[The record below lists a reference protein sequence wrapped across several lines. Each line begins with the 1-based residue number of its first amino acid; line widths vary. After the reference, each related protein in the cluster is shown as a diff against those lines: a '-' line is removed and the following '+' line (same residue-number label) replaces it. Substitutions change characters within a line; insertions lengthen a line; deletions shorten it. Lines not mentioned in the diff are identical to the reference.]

1 MRAATPRYA
10 QGFTL
15 LELMIVVTL
24 IALMMMLAAPSISVW
39 LQNLKVRNVGESIVS
54 GLQLARMEAIRRN
67 TRVTFSMVS
76 STDAS
81 CGMSA
86 ASPSWIVAKGG
97 VLPPGI
103 TGKCAGT
110 IADDGGDIIQRNSAS
125 TALQGV
131 TITSTGG
138 GNCLTYDGMGQ
149 IPAQGSIACA
159 TAGGGTPITQID
171 ITSPVADTVALRVT
185 VSSGGQVRLCYPD
198 TAGKLPTND
207 PRKCPA

>member
-1 MRAATPRYA
+1 MRTPTPRTS

-24 IALMMMLAAPSISVW
+24 IALMMMLAAPSITVW

-76 STDAS
+76 TTDAN
-81 CGMSA
+81 CAMSA
-86 ASPSWIVAKGG
+86 TSPSWVVARGG
-97 VLPPGI
+97 VLPPAI

-110 IADDGGDIIQRNSAS
+110 LVDAGGDIIQKNSAS
-125 TALQGV
+125 IASQGM

-138 GNCLTYDGMGQ
+138 GNCLTYDGLGQ
-149 IPAQGSIACA
+149 IPTQGSMACT
-159 TAGGGTPITQID
+159 TANGGTPITQID
-171 ITSPVADTVALRVT
+171 INSSVANTVALRVT
-185 VSSGGQVRLCYPD
+185 VTSGGQVRLCYPD
-198 TAGKLPTND
+198 TANQLPTND
-207 PRKCPA
+207 PRKC

>member
-1 MRAATPRYA
+1 MRTTTPRSS

-39 LQNLKVRNVGESIVS
+39 LQNLKVRNVGESIIS

-81 CGMSA
+81 CAMSA
-86 ASPSWIVAKGG
+86 TSPSWVVSRGG
-97 VLPPGI
+97 ALP
-103 TGKCAGT
+103 TGKCNGT
-110 IADDGGDIIQRNSAS
+110 LADEGGDIIQRNSAS
-125 TALQGV
+125 MALQGV
-131 TITSTGG
+131 TITSASS
-138 GNCLTYDGMGQ
+138 GNCLTYDGLGQ
-149 IPAQGSIACA
+149 IPTQGSVPCA
-159 TAGGGTPITQID
+159 TANGGTPVTQID
-171 ITSPVADTVALRVT
+171 ITSPVADTIALRVT
-185 VSSGGQVRLCYPD
+185 VSAGGGQVRLCYPD

-207 PRKCPA
+207 PRKC